1 MKTRILSLVLM
12 TAFALSGYAQ
22 KLSTRNGY
30 IKFFSE
36 TPVENIK
43 AENNQVSSVIDMETG
58 KFAFLVQ
65 IKAFQFEKALMQEHF
80 NENYMESGEYP
91 KASFQGLIVDFEKL
105 DLSKDGEYRATFK
118 GTMNIHGTDKNISE
132 VAVIMVKEG
141 KVTLNSEFKLRPE
154 DYGVKIPAAKRDNIA
169 ETLEV
174 TVKMNYEKK

>member
-1 MKTRILSLVLM
+1 MKTRILSLALM

-30 IKFFSE
+30 VKFFSE
-36 TPVENIK
+36 TPVENIE

-91 KASFQGLIVDFEKL
+91 KASFQGTIVDFEKI
-105 DLSKDGEYRATFK
+105 DLTKDGDYKAYFK
-118 GTMNIHGTDKNISE
+118 GTMNIHGTDRNLSE
-132 VAVIMVKEG
+132 VAILKVKDG
-141 KVTLNSEFKLRPE
+141 KVTLSSSFKLRPE
-154 DYGVKIPAAKRDNIA
+154 DYGVNIPAAKRDNIA

-174 TVKMNYEKK
+174 TVKMNYEKQ